1 MKKVADPTEDNN
13 AAGDGWFKIYEST
26 FDEDAGMWCTEKLIE
41 NDGHLSVKIPEDIL
55 AGYYLV
61 RSELLALQSAQD
73 HPPDP
78 QFYVG
83 CAQVFVKAT
92 GSVSPET
99 VNIGEGTYDLSIP
112 GLTFNIFETP
122 MALPYPMFGP
132 PVYQSGSGEST
143 STVTGG
149 GGGGNDSGNNRSN
162 EDTGNTDGKSDCSC
176 SSNDDVDGVQKRDPM
191 VQTIGLKPEGCILVR
206 DNWCG
211 FEVPSYS
218 DEDGCWNVSL
228 PQSPVNTSNLPHLV
242 I

>member
-26 FDEDAGMWCTEKLIE
+26 FDEDAGQWCTEKLIE
-41 NDGHLSVKIPEDIL
+41 NNGHLSVKIPEDIL

-61 RSELLALQSAQD
+61 RPELLALQSAHD

-83 CAQVFVKAT
+83 CAQVFVKGA
-92 GSVSPET
+92 GSASPET

-143 STVTGG
+143 TSTVTGG
-149 GGGGNDSGNNRSN
+149 GDW
-162 EDTGNTDGKSDCSC
+162 KS
-176 SSNDDVDGVQKRDPM
+176 VV
-191 VQTIGLKPEGCILVR
+191 
-206 DNWCG
+206 
-211 FEVPSYS
+211 
-218 DEDGCWNVSL
+218 
-228 PQSPVNTSNLPHLV
+228 
-242 I
+242 